1 MYRVAQ
7 MLDSELILVFNYL
20 CYCAV
25 CMFVCAQYNWCH
37 MFGILSAL
45 TNINYWTVHSV
56 AGIQRAAVTYW
67 HFPLLCSKFRLQIKI
82 G

>member
-1 MYRVAQ
+1 MYCVAQ
-7 MLDSELILVFNYL
+7 MLDSELIFVSNDL

-25 CMFVCAQYNWCH
+25 CVCVCAQYNWCH
-37 MFGILSAL
+37 LIGILSAL
-45 TNINYWTVHSV
+45 TNINYWTVHSA

-67 HFPLLCSKFRLQIKI
+67 DFPLLCSKFRLHIKI